1 MNFKQGKEDKIGY
14 TYSSD
19 MKKERNAQNF
29 GVETFREA
37 TVMMMQKE
45 M

>member
-1 MNFKQGKEDKIGY
+1 
-14 TYSSD
+14 

-45 M
+45 MWA